1 MGSERGRKRGGMG
14 DCIPRSAALKNQPI
28 MRTFMALAAA
38 ALTLLAA
45 CGNQRSE
52 AKAAAAAGA
61 MAAAGKPD
69 DTTPPQG
76 VDVSKLDE
84 GEKKIF
90 FRVAN
95 KVASACGKAHSLIYS
110 AKNDPGCKRSIF
122 ALRYAAKL
130 ARDGFLESEITEALE
145 KRYLQKAVKI
155 DVSDAP
161 MKGDPKAPITL
172 VEFADFEC
180 PHCRHLQPVLDRLL
194 EEYKGQI
201 KVYYKHFPLRS
212 HQNAEPAAIASVAA
226 QRQGKFW
233 ALTTKFW
240 KNQDALAQADL
251 EKYAQETGLDM
262 KKWKED
268 LGAAATKQRVDKDR
282 AEGDRLNISGTPTV
296 YVNGREVTDAKEY
309 ETLKAWIDEELEAN
323 K

>member
-52 AKAAAAAGA
+52 AQA
-61 MAAAGKPD
+61 AAAGKPD

-130 ARDGFLESEITEALE
+130 ARDGYLESEITEALE
-145 KRYLQKAVKI
+145 
-155 DVSDAP
+155 
-161 MKGDPKAPITL
+161 
-172 VEFADFEC
+172 
-180 PHCRHLQPVLDRLL
+180 
-194 EEYKGQI
+194 
-201 KVYYKHFPLRS
+201 
-212 HQNAEPAAIASVAA
+212 
-226 QRQGKFW
+226 
-233 ALTTKFW
+233 
-240 KNQDALAQADL
+240 
-251 EKYAQETGLDM
+251 
-262 KKWKED
+262 
-268 LGAAATKQRVDKDR
+268 
-282 AEGDRLNISGTPTV
+282 
-296 YVNGREVTDAKEY
+296 
-309 ETLKAWIDEELEAN
+309 
-323 K
+323 